1 MKFMLMVH
9 ETTRPTAEPPAELF
23 AAIGALG
30 AENTANGS
38 LIEVGGLLP
47 IEAGAVVRLASDAI
61 TTTDGPFV
69 ETRELVGGFA
79 VYDVAD
85 AAAAAA
91 KAEAF
96 LDAHRKTWPGWEG
109 WIEVRGLMDVQRPA

>member
-1 MKFMLMVH
+1 MKYMLMVH
-9 ETTRPTAEPPAELF
+9 ETKRPGEPPAELF

-109 WIEVRGLMDVQRPA
+109 WIEVRGLMGVQQPA